1 MKKLVPTLIA
11 VAALLLIGAL
21 LKQAWGHASVK
32 GRLQQ
37 QGVWIAR
44 YLSVS
49 DYDLQGALNQL
60 KSDRPMEI
68 TDSSI
73 WEQVITNP
81 KDAPADA
88 IIVVCKQTAD
98 GRQLVIRRNQS
109 VNWIPA
115 ADGRCLVRV
124 HHVVG
129 AVSQPT
135 DGSGLVALH
144 RDCALSGRRCR

>member
-115 ADGRCLVRV
+115 ADGR
-124 HHVVG
+124 
-129 AVSQPT
+129 
-135 DGSGLVALH
+135 
-144 RDCALSGRRCR
+144 

>member
-1 MKKLVPTLIA
+1 MKKFVPTVVAI
-11 VAALLLIGAL
+11 AALLLVGVL

-60 KSDRPMEI
+60 KSDRPTEI
-68 TDSSI
+68 ADSSV

-81 KDAPADA
+81 KEAPADA
-88 IIVVCKQTAD
+88 IIVVCKQTAG
-98 GRQLVIRRNQS
+98 GRRLVIRRNQS

-115 ADGRCLVRV
+115 VDG
-124 HHVVG
+124 
-129 AVSQPT
+129 P
-135 DGSGLVALH
+135 
-144 RDCALSGRRCR
+144 

>member
-1 MKKLVPTLIA
+1 VKKLFPTL
-11 VAALLLIGAL
+11 VVLAALLCIGVL
-21 LKQAWGHASVK
+21 LRQAWVHASVK

-60 KSDRPMEI
+60 RSDRPAEI
-68 TDSSI
+68 ADSSI

-88 IIVVCKQTAD
+88 IIVVCKQTAG
-98 GRQLVIRRNQS
+98 GRRLVIRRNQS

-115 ADGRCLVRV
+115 AD
-124 HHVVG
+124 
-129 AVSQPT
+129 
-135 DGSGLVALH
+135 
-144 RDCALSGRRCR
+144 